1 MFFCRSFFVPCL
13 YFNSFF
19 HLGVLKHKNCFTHII
34 RSWLQLLCLTFFRN
48 QVEIT
53 GKLVA
58 FLSSSWKSTVNEQ
71 PRAHPERK
79 TRLSLLLEVIYCWII
94 HGTGARQ
101 GFIPY
106 FQDYMATFFFS
117 FNCDLYGI
125 NNSVRYVRPRK
136 RKGSVKMCHYL
147 SSTQIFEWFVI
158 KVVPC
163 LHSAVHWSAYNTLP
177 LLKTRPLPWWMG
189 RMCTTVTVSD
199 SEMEEVSGFSVN
211 SDNE

>member
-1 MFFCRSFFVPCL
+1 MPCL

-58 FLSSSWKSTVNEQ
+58 FLSGSWKSTVNEQ

-106 FQDYMATFFFS
+106 FQDYKATFFL

-125 NNSVRYVRPRK
+125 NNSVRYMYGQEKEKAQWKCVITWTPLK
-136 RKGSVKMCHYL
+136 YL
-147 SSTQIFEWFVI
+147 SDLWSKLCRVYILLSI
-158 KVVPC
+158 D
-163 LHSAVHWSAYNTLP
+163 LHTIHF
-177 LLKTRPLPWWMG
+177 R
-189 RMCTTVTVSD
+189 
-199 SEMEEVSGFSVN
+199 F
-211 SDNE
+211 